1 MGEQEELSLFK
12 KNIKDKAMANM
23 KFIGQLYLRSLLAAK
38 VVSGV
43 IHDLLSSDPEAVPAK
58 IPEEY
63 KVECACA
70 ILENVGF
77 TLEATTQGEVLMQK
91 FAARLMDLKRATGA
105 DGKQI

>member
-1 MGEQEELSLFK
+1 MG
-12 KNIKDKAMANM
+12 
-23 KFIGQLYLRSLLAAK
+23 AAK

-63 KVECACA
+63 KIECACA

-77 TLEATTQGEVLMQK
+77 TLEATTQGQVLMQK
-91 FAARLMDLKRATGA
+91 FIARLMDLKRATGA
-105 DGKQI
+105 DGKQIAKRVQFQIQDLLDLRQNGWQKKMM